1 MARGHIRQRGKGT
14 WAVVVSL
21 GRDPLTG
28 KRRQRW
34 ETVKGT
40 KRDAERRLTELLRQ
54 QDGGAVATPGRMTTG
69 EFLRRWLQDYAAT
82 NVRPRTYVDY
92 ARIVSGSLI
101 PALGRIPLTRLQPA
115 DIQRYHSMLLA
126 TGRKNGKGGVSAR
139 TVVSRHRVLSEA
151 LSHAVK
157 WGLLLRNPAQAV
169 DPPRAIAKAMLTLD
183 AAGVHAILDA
193 AAGTPYRTIVQLAVS
208 TGLRRSELLGLT
220 WRHVDLLERCEVQVV
235 QVLHRLPGQGF
246 VTAEPKSAKGRRSVA
261 LPPSA
266 VIALREHRAEQEAVR
281 AMLGGTLHDDDLV
294 FSTPDGQPMLPDEI
308 TRRFTVLARAVGLSD
323 VTFHSLRHTHA
334 TMMLQQG
341 VHPKIVQERLGHSTI
356 SITLDTYSHV
366 TPGLQEAAAARFD
379 EALALPA
386 DAKNTEGFAS
396 GLQNAPV
403 GSASTGENGGRGPSS
418 D

>member
-1 MARGHIRQRGKGT
+1 MRGHIRQRGKGT

-169 DPPRAIAKAMLTLD
+169 DPPRATAKPVQTLD
-183 AAGVHAILDA
+183 ADGVHAILAA
-193 AAGTPYRTIVQLAVS
+193 AAGTPYRAVFHLAVT
-208 TGLRRSELLGLT
+208 TGLRRSELLALK
-220 WRHVDLLERCEVQVV
+220 WKRVDLDLATLQVV
-235 QVLHRLPGQGF
+235 EVLHKLPGVGF

-294 FSTPDGQPMLPDEI
+294 FSTPDGQPMPPDEI
-308 TRRFTVLARAVGLSD
+308 TRRFTVLARAVGLSG

-386 DAKNTEGFAS
+386 DTENTEGFAD
-396 GLQNAPV
+396 GLQNVPLA
-403 GSASTGENGGRGPSS
+403 GSNRGENGGRELSS
-418 D
+418 G